1 MPIITIGA
9 PVSRRAVSFPSW
21 SSSSAARATG
31 FLSRT
36 SLGCNR
42 HAGAGH
48 LMGVGTNRASVAR
61 ERFEQVF
68 EEHFRVVSAYALRR
82 ASQAD
87 AEEVVA
93 ETFLVAWRRLDEVPR
108 DAMPWLLGVARRV
121 LANQRRAAGRREA
134 LRARIAG
141 EQDGDSERGRRPP
154 GSRRSAGSRGPTARS
169 CSSSPGT
176 VSRLARRQRRSGAR
190 PRRRRSASTAHGTGS
205 ARSFRAG
212 SSEE

>member
-1 MPIITIGA
+1 
-9 PVSRRAVSFPSW
+9 
-21 SSSSAARATG
+21 
-31 FLSRT
+31 
-36 SLGCNR
+36 
-42 HAGAGH
+42 
-48 LMGVGTNRASVAR
+48 MGVGTNRASVAR

-154 GSRRSAGSRGPTARS
+154 VIQALGRLSRADREILLLVAWDGLSTREAAATLGCSTTAAKVRLHRARHRLRAQL
-169 CSSSPGT
+169 P
-176 VSRLARRQRRSGAR
+176 SRLVRGMTTQSL
-190 PRRRRSASTAHGTGS
+190 
-205 ARSFRAG
+205 
-212 SSEE
+212 EELP